1 MVICPWRFW
10 RQEKIK
16 GQRKERPA
24 KRKKKSLKFRQNKSE
39 GLRNPGKCSRRGTAA
54 SRENFMEPGREKQLR
69 GQGRQMRKHE
79 EKRRRVQSLSS
90 LSMGEV

>member
-1 MVICPWRFW
+1 MEVL
-10 RQEKIK
+10 EAGEDK
-16 GQRKERPA
+16 GTK
-24 KRKKKSLKFRQNKSE
+24 KRKACKEEQKKSLKLRQNKGE